1 MWKRRAF
8 VTKSS
13 KVSYNLAQ
21 RMDMFMT
28 PRKNYCCNIL
38 GFTGLK
44 VMKQMNCADCFT
56 ACNSS

>member
-1 MWKRRAF
+1 
-8 VTKSS
+8 
-13 KVSYNLAQ
+13 
-21 RMDMFMT
+21 MDMFMT

-44 VMKQMNCADCFT
+44 VIKQMNCADCFT